1 MSNFDKD
8 WFEDLAKIT
17 ESHVDGAR
25 AMMGIS
31 EHEPYPYQHVTYLG
45 EMYTCGLVSQDLH
58 MTACELVCRLSRTRY
73 IMSPHFRVHP
83 GHIYTFPKGEAY
95 RWQTNIAFSS
105 GESYQARIG
114 IGFDIRT
121 HERRSV
127 DDYIEFRQK
136 LALNS
141 QSFNTIFRSL
151 GSYSEPEEIFEN
163 QDSLADAILCDNNW
177 ADSWRFYGRVLRH
190 DIPEDR
196 IILESMDRFVDE
208 VLNVFDTLRNAGFL
222 K

>member
-1 MSNFDKD
+1 
-8 WFEDLAKIT
+8 
-17 ESHVDGAR
+17 
-25 AMMGIS
+25 MMGIS
-31 EHEPYPYQHVTYLG
+31 EHVPYLE
-45 EMYTCGLVSQDLH
+45 EMYTYGLVPQNFY
-58 MTACELVCRLSRTRY
+58 MTALELLRRLSRTRY
-73 IMSPHFRVHP
+73 VMSPHFRVHP

>member
-1 MSNFDKD
+1 MS
-8 WFEDLAKIT
+8 
-17 ESHVDGAR
+17 
-25 AMMGIS
+25 
-31 EHEPYPYQHVTYLG
+31 Q
-45 EMYTCGLVSQDLH
+45 
-58 MTACELVCRLSRTRY
+58 
-73 IMSPHFRVHP
+73 HFRVRS

-95 RWQTNIAFSS
+95 RWQANIAFSS
-105 GESYQARIG
+105 SESYQARIG

-121 HERRSV
+121 HETNSV

-136 LALNS
+136 LALNK
-141 QSFNTIFRSL
+141 QSFDTIFRSL

-163 QDSLADAILCDNNW
+163 QDSLADAILSDNNW

-208 VLNVFDTLRNAGFL
+208 VLNVFDAIRNAGFL

>member
-1 MSNFDKD
+1 MRNFDKD

-17 ESHVDGAR
+17 ESHDDGAS

-31 EHEPYPYQHVTYLG
+31 EHEPCPYQHVTYLE
-45 EMYTCGLVSQDLH
+45 EMYTCGLVSQDFY
-58 MTACELVCRLSRTRY
+58 MTALELLRRLSRTRY
-73 IMSPHFRVHP
+73 AMSQHFRVRS

-95 RWQTNIAFSS
+95 RWQANIAFSS

-121 HERRSV
+121 HETKSV
-127 DDYIEFRQK
+127 DDYIEFGQN

-141 QSFNTIFRSL
+141 KSFNTIFRSL

-163 QDSLADAILCDNNW
+163 QDSFADAILSDNSW

-208 VLNVFDTLRNAGFL
+208 ALNVFDTIRNAGFL